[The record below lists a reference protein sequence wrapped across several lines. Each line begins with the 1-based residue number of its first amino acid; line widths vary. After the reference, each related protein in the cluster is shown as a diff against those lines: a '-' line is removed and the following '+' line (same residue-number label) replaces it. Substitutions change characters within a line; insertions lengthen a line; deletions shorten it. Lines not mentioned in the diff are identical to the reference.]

1 MELNKCNEIM
11 ELKDFIKT
19 AIADITEAVSELQ
32 DSIDNG
38 AIINPTLPCGTSSR
52 SVLVDNK
59 VRVIEDLNFDVAV
72 TATEATGIEGGAKV
86 GISIF
91 GAKVGT
97 GTNAKTENV
106 SRLTFSI
113 PIVLPS
119 TYVKT
124 WREAMRDNRPKR
136 PDH

>member
-1 MELNKCNEIM
+1 M

-19 AIADITEAVSELQ
+19 AITDITEAVSELQ

-52 SVLVDNK
+52 SVMVDNK

-72 TATEATGIEGGAKV
+72 MASEATGIEGGAKV

-91 GAKVGT
+91 GARVGT

-119 TYVKT
+119 AYVKT
-124 WREAMRDNRPKR
+124 WMDAIQDNRPKR
-136 PDH
+136 PDY